1 MSEADE
7 IYEAVESVI
16 EDMIAEYEA
25 YIAQDASLGDSS
37 EKYEGAVE
45 ALKELLYRLN
55 EQ

>member
-25 YIAQDASLGDSS
+25 YIAQDAS
-37 EKYEGAVE
+37 
-45 ALKELLYRLN
+45 
-55 EQ
+55 